1 MARIA
6 RLSAYEILDSRG
18 NPTLAVA
25 AALDDGSVGVAK
37 VPSGASTGAREARE
51 LRDGDPSRYGGRGVQ
66 KAAAH
71 VEGELARAVVGLP
84 ADDQEAVDRA
94 LCEADG
100 TADKSRLGAN
110 AIVGVSLAV
119 AHAQAVSEGR
129 PLYVRIAHLLA
140 AKGAEGE
147 GSAAAGRAAAG
158 GGPGREAGAE
168 AEGGARGPAGR
179 VRLPVPLMNIINGG
193 SHAPNRLDFQEFML
207 VPLGFPTFAEALRA
221 GVEVYRELGRR
232 LADYGLASGV
242 GDEGGFA
249 PPLSRNLEAVELL
262 VWSIERAGYRP
273 GEEVA
278 VALDPAASVFY
289 RDGHYALSGEGRSLD
304 AGELVDLYEE
314 WASRHPI
321 VSIEDGM
328 AEDDEDGWRE
338 LARRLGGRL
347 QLVGDDLFVTDAE
360 LVRRGA
366 EERLAN
372 AVLVK
377 VNQVGT
383 LSEALATIRTAR
395 RFGWA
400 AIVSH
405 RSGETDDATIADLA
419 VGAATGQIKAGA
431 PARGER
437 VAKYNRL
444 LAIEREAGAAAEFA
458 GRAAFAVLK

>member
-6 RLSAYEILDSRG
+6 RVLAHEILDSRG
-18 NPTLAVA
+18 HPTLSVEVA
-25 AALDDGSVGVAK
+25 LEDGSSGTAK
-37 VPSGASTGAREARE
+37 VPAGASTGSREARE

-66 KAAAH
+66 KAVAH

-84 ADDQEAVDRA
+84 AEDQEAVDRA
-94 LCEADG
+94 LREADG
-100 TADKSRLGAN
+100 TRDKSRLGAN

-119 AHAQAVSEGR
+119 ARAQAASAGT
-129 PLYVRIAHLLA
+129 PLHRHLAGLFA
-140 AKGAEGE
+140 RTAPGE
-147 GSAAAGRAAAG
+147 GAPDGGAAG
-158 GGPGREAGAE
+158 GPG
-168 AEGGARGPAGR
+168 GR
-179 VRLPVPLMNIINGG
+179 VRLPVPLMNVVNGG

-207 VPLGFPTFAEALRA
+207 VPWGFPTFAEALRA
-221 GVEVYRELGRR
+221 GVEVYHALGR
-232 LADYGLASGV
+232 LLSEYGLAAGV

-249 PPLSRNLEAVELL
+249 PPFSRNLEAVEVL
-262 VWSIERAGYRP
+262 VWAIERAGYRP
-273 GEEVA
+273 GDEVA
-278 VALDPAASVFY
+278 LALDPAASVFY
-289 RDGHYALSGEGRSLD
+289 RDGRYVLAGEGRALD
-304 AGELVDLYEE
+304 SGELVDLYED

-321 VSIEDGM
+321 VSIEDGL
-328 AEDDEDGWRE
+328 AEDDREGWRE
-338 LARRLGGRL
+338 LARRLGRRL
-347 QLVGDDLFVTDAE
+347 QLVGDDLFVTDPE

-366 EERLAN
+366 EDGLAN

-405 RSGETDDATIADLA
+405 RSGETDDTTIADLA
-419 VGAATGQIKAGA
+419 VGAGCGQIKAGA

-444 LAIEREAGAAAEFA
+444 LAIEREAGPTAEFP
-458 GRAAFAVLK
+458 GRDAFAVLQ